1 MSDQVKINTLQTKIE
16 YMILALGGKPD
27 EDQVENKYLLNQ
39 FEQTRSEIKSELQ
52 KAHGLLKERNET
64 I

>member
-27 EDQVENKYLLNQ
+27 EDQVENKYLLN
-39 FEQTRSEIKSELQ
+39 
-52 KAHGLLKERNET
+52 
-64 I
+64 